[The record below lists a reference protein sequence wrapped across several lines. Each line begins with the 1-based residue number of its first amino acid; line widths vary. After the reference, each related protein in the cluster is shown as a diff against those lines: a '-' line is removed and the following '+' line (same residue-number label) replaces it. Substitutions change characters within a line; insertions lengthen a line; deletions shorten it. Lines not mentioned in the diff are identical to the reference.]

1 MRLDFQSLK
10 ERLIIPQENFI
21 GIPIPPIGQ
30 EKSRASSV
38 ILSIYE
44 ESDRSQGIILQKR
57 NSNLKTHPGQI
68 SFPGGAYSPK
78 DKNLLNTAL
87 REWEEEMG
95 ESSSFLEVLG
105 EYNGIFTFTGF
116 HISPFIA
123 HYKGSFLFNTNP
135 EEVERFILLDLNL
148 LESSPF
154 YSIRIR
160 RSGANEIEIY
170 YFDLKEGLLWG
181 ATGRIIV
188 NFLREHAHFN
198 REPIFV
204 EPNLSSPPFFDPSR
218 KFSRKN

>member
-10 ERLIIPQENFI
+10 GRLIIPQENFI
-21 GIPIPPIGQ
+21 GIPVPPIGQ

-44 ESDRSQGIILQKR
+44 KPNLNQGIILQKR
-57 NSNLKTHPGQI
+57 NSNLKAHPGQI

-105 EYNGIFTFTGF
+105 EYHGIFTFTGF
-116 HISPFIA
+116 HISTFIA
-123 HYKGSFLFNTNP
+123 RYKGSFLFNTNP
-135 EEVERFILLDLNL
+135 EEVESSIFLDLNL

-160 RSGANEIEIY
+160 RSGGNEIEIY
-170 YFDLKEGLLWG
+170 YFDLEEGLLWG

-188 NFLREHAHFN
+188 NFLREHANFK

-204 EPNLSSPPFFDPSR
+204 EPNLGSPPFFDPSR
-218 KFSRKN
+218 KFSKKN

>member
-1 MRLDFQSLK
+1 MDFQSLK

-21 GIPIPPIGQ
+21 GIPVPPVGQ

-44 ESDRSQGIILQKR
+44 KPNLNQGIILQKR
-57 NSNLKTHPGQI
+57 NSNLKAHPGQI

-105 EYNGIFTFTGF
+105 EYHGIFTFTGF
-116 HISPFIA
+116 HISTFIA
-123 HYKGSFLFNTNP
+123 RYKGSFLFNTNP
-135 EEVERFILLDLNL
+135 EEVESSIFLDLNL

-160 RSGANEIEIY
+160 RSGGNEIEIY
-170 YFDLKEGLLWG
+170 YFDLEEGLLWG

-188 NFLREHAHFN
+188 NFLREHANFK

-204 EPNLSSPPFFDPSR
+204 EPNLGSPPFFDPSH
-218 KFSRKN
+218 KFSKKN